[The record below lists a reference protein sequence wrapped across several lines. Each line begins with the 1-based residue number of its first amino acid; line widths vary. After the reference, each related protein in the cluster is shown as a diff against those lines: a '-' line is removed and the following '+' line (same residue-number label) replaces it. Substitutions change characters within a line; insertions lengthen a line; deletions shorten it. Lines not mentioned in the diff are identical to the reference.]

1 MEGLGIA
8 ANVIAV
14 VDLSV
19 KVADWCVE
27 YCKSVKNAKDEI
39 ARFRLEV
46 MGLRAA
52 ANGVKELLTGPSGE
66 RLKASQ
72 QLCNSIRHSESEL
85 QAVYERLRPTSAR
98 EALTRLGL
106 RTLKWPFQ
114 GKEVEK
120 IMQNIARC
128 TQAINLA
135 LQVDQTYEDLAK
147 TNDRGADI
155 AVARNILIDLDRR
168 AVLDRLE
175 SVIAK
180 GASFDSRAEEHHPTC
195 LRNTRVDLLRRVS
208 EWSHD
213 PSAQDVF
220 WLNGMAGT
228 GKSTI
233 ARTVARDLA
242 HNHRL
247 GASFFFK
254 RGETDRASISKVFP
268 TLAADLANNIPTI
281 APHVKDAIETC
292 PGILRKAAHEQFDK
306 LVWQPLS
313 MIASDSSSP
322 IPVVVLDALDE
333 CEDEEDIKLMFRLLS
348 RAAKGQSARLKVF
361 LTSRPELPI
370 RLGFTEME
378 GEYQNLR
385 LHEISQ
391 HVITHDITIFFD
403 EELQRIRREYNSTVR
418 EERQLSG
425 GWPDAS
431 ELRTL
436 VHMAIPLFIFAATV
450 CRFIGD
456 RRFGSPDKQL
466 ANVLVRASV
475 EGSQLAATYLPV
487 LENMVDGKTLNQ
499 REESVRAF
507 RIIVGGIVVL
517 ASPLSVP
524 ALAQILGISKE
535 DIEDKL
541 DMLHSVL
548 SIPETAEAPVRL
560 LHLSFRDFLLDPGQ
574 RAENPFW
581 VDEKETHQVMAA
593 HCLRVLE
600 CLQQDMCDIKAPG
613 TFRSAIEQHR
623 IEASIPPAVQYASV
637 YWVYHLRNGGAPARH
652 CNQAMSF
659 LERHFLHWIES
670 LSLIGRSRE
679 SVHLVGAL
687 QLLYKDDGPKR
698 LSEFL
703 DDAMRFVQAYSFAIE
718 NTPLQL
724 YSSLLVFSPKRSRVR
739 STFASNFPRWI
750 SPQPK
755 VNDDWSQYLQ
765 TLEGHKYS
773 VMSVAFSN
781 DSTLVASGSADK
793 TIRIWRTATGEC
805 IQTLEGHDSMV
816 TSVAFSHDSALVASG
831 SWDKTIRLWRTATGE
846 CIQTLEGH
854 GSIVKSVVFSHDSA
868 LVASGSWDKTIRLW
882 RTATGECIQTLEGHG
897 SIVKSVVFSH
907 DSALVA
913 SGSWDKTIRLWR
925 TATGECIQTLEGH
938 GSIVKS
944 VVFSHD
950 SALVASGSWDK
961 TIRLWRTATGEC
973 IQTLE
978 GHGSIVKSVVFSHDS
993 ALVASG
999 SDDNTIRVWR
1009 TATSE
1014 CSRTLEGHDSTVE
1027 SVVFSHDSALVASGS
1042 NDKTI
1047 RIWRTATG
1055 KCTQTLKGHRLR
1067 VSSVAFSNDSALVAS
1082 GSADNTVQIWLTAT
1096 GECMQRLEGHKN
1108 MITSVAFSKD
1118 STLVSS
1124 GSYDETIRFW
1134 RTATGECIQTLRGHD
1149 REFRSVAFSHDSA
1162 LVASGS
1168 GDETIRILRT
1178 GTDESIQTLEGH
1190 DSLVKSVAFSN
1201 DSALVASGS
1210 FDQTIRIWRTA
1221 TGECI
1226 QTLEGHEHVVMSV
1239 AFSNDSTLVVSRSAD
1254 YTIRIWRT
1262 ATSEC
1267 IQTLEHDSRVES
1279 VVFSHDSVFVASG
1292 SNDKTIRIWRTATG
1306 ECIQT
1311 LEGHEHVVMS
1321 VAFSHDSALV
1331 ASGSWDKT
1339 IRVWRTATGERVQTS
1354 YVGFSPSRVSFR
1366 ADDSYL
1372 LTDHGSVAIGRVS
1385 DWSSAEPS
1393 ADVALAG
1400 DSVLSVSTDRCWV
1413 AWNGSP
1419 LLWLPKDYRPSA
1431 FAVSGSF
1438 AALGCASGSVII
1450 TGVSHDV
1457 LPDDVSVGRSQLV
1470 AP

>member
-1 MEGLGIA
+1 
-8 ANVIAV
+8 
-14 VDLSV
+14 
-19 KVADWCVE
+19 
-27 YCKSVKNAKDEI
+27 
-39 ARFRLEV
+39 
-46 MGLRAA
+46 
-52 ANGVKELLTGPSGE
+52 
-66 RLKASQ
+66 
-72 QLCNSIRHSESEL
+72 
-85 QAVYERLRPTSAR
+85 
-98 EALTRLGL
+98 
-106 RTLKWPFQ
+106 
-114 GKEVEK
+114 
-120 IMQNIARC
+120 
-128 TQAINLA
+128 
-135 LQVDQTYEDLAK
+135 
-147 TNDRGADI
+147 
-155 AVARNILIDLDRR
+155 
-168 AVLDRLE
+168 
-175 SVIAK
+175 
-180 GASFDSRAEEHHPTC
+180 
-195 LRNTRVDLLRRVS
+195 
-208 EWSHD
+208 
-213 PSAQDVF
+213 
-220 WLNGMAGT
+220 
-228 GKSTI
+228 
-233 ARTVARDLA
+233 
-242 HNHRL
+242 
-247 GASFFFK
+247 
-254 RGETDRASISKVFP
+254 
-268 TLAADLANNIPTI
+268 
-281 APHVKDAIETC
+281 
-292 PGILRKAAHEQFDK
+292 
-306 LVWQPLS
+306 
-313 MIASDSSSP
+313 
-322 IPVVVLDALDE
+322 
-333 CEDEEDIKLMFRLLS
+333 
-348 RAAKGQSARLKVF
+348 
-361 LTSRPELPI
+361 
-370 RLGFTEME
+370 ME

-425 GWPDAS
+425 GWPGAS

-466 ANVLVRASV
+466 ANVIVRASV

-499 REESVRAF
+499 REESVRVF

-535 DIEDKL
+535 VIEDKL

-548 SIPETAEAPVRL
+548 SIPERAEAPVRL
-560 LHLSFRDFLLDPGQ
+560 LHLSFRDFLVEPGQ

-613 TFRSAIEQHR
+613 TFRSAIEQR
-623 IEASIPPAVQYASV
+623 KIEASIPPAVQYASV

-652 CNQAMSF
+652 CDQVMSF

-670 LSLIGRSRE
+670 LSLIDRSRE
-679 SVHLVGAL
+679 SVHLIGAL
-687 QLLYKDDGPKR
+687 QLLYKDDGPNR

-703 DDAMRFVQAYSFAIE
+703 DDAIRFVQAYGFAIE

-724 YSSLLVFSPKRSRVR
+724 YSSLLLFSPKRSSVR
-739 STFASNFPRWI
+739 STFASNFPQWI

-765 TLEGHKYS
+765 TLEGHKHF

-781 DSTLVASGSADK
+781 DSTLVVSGSADKAIRIWRTATGECIQTLEGHDSEVRSVAFSHDSAFVASGSNDK

-816 TSVAFSHDSALVASG
+816 TSV
-831 SWDKTIRLWRTATGE
+831 
-846 CIQTLEGH
+846 
-854 GSIVKSVVFSHDSA
+854 
-868 LVASGSWDKTIRLW
+868 
-882 RTATGECIQTLEGHG
+882 
-897 SIVKSVVFSH
+897 
-907 DSALVA
+907 
-913 SGSWDKTIRLWR
+913 
-925 TATGECIQTLEGH
+925 
-938 GSIVKS
+938 
-944 VVFSHD
+944 
-950 SALVASGSWDK
+950 
-961 TIRLWRTATGEC
+961 
-973 IQTLE
+973 
-978 GHGSIVKSVVFSHDS
+978 VFSHDS

-1009 TATSE
+1009 TATGE
-1014 CSRTLEGHDSTVE
+1014 CIQTLEGHEKVI
-1027 SVVFSHDSALVASGS
+1027 L
-1042 NDKTI
+1042 
-1047 RIWRTATG
+1047 
-1055 KCTQTLKGHRLR
+1055 
-1067 VSSVAFSNDSALVAS
+1067 
-1082 GSADNTVQIWLTAT
+1082 
-1096 GECMQRLEGHKN
+1096 
-1108 MITSVAFSKD
+1108 SVAFSKD

-1124 GSYDETIRFW
+1124 GSYDQTIRFW

-1149 REFRSVAFSHDSA
+1149 REVRSVAFSHDSA

-1168 GDETIRILRT
+1168 DDETIRILRT
-1178 GTDESIQTLEGH
+1178 GTGESIQTLEGH
-1190 DSLVKSVAFSN
+1190 DSEVMSVAFSH

-1226 QTLEGHEHVVMSV
+1226 QTLEGHENVVMTV
-1239 AFSNDSTLVVSRSAD
+1239 AFSNDSTLVASGSVD

-1267 IQTLEHDSRVES
+1267 IQTLEGHDSMVKS
-1279 VVFSHDSVFVASG
+1279 VVFSHDSAFVASG

-1311 LEGHEHVVMS
+1311 LEGHKHSVMS

-1339 IRVWRTATGERVQTS
+1339 IRLWRTATGERVQTS

-1385 DWSSAEPS
+1385 DWSFAEPS
-1393 ADVALAG
+1393 ADGAFAG
-1400 DSVLSVSTDRCWV
+1400 DSVLSISADRCWI

-1431 FAVSGSF
+1431 FAVSGAF

-1450 TGVSHDV
+1450 TGVSHEV

>member
-27 YCKSVKNAKDEI
+27 YCKSVKNAKDDI
-39 ARFRLEV
+39 VRFRLEV
-46 MGLRAA
+46 IGLQTA
-52 ANGVKELLTGPSGE
+52 ANGVKELLSGPSGE

-85 QAVYERLRPTSAR
+85 QAVYDRLRPTSAR
-98 EALTRLGL
+98 GALTRLGL
-106 RTLKWPFQ
+106 RTLRWPFQ
-114 GKEVEK
+114 GREVEK
-120 IMQNIARC
+120 IVQNIARF

-135 LQVDQTYEDLAK
+135 LQVDQT
-147 TNDRGADI
+147 
-155 AVARNILIDLDRR
+155 NILIDLDRR
-168 AVLDRLE
+168 AVLARLDSE
-175 SVIAK
+175 VAK

-195 LRNTRVDLLRRVS
+195 LRKTRVDLLQQVS
-208 EWSHD
+208 EWAHD
-213 PSAQDVF
+213 PNAEDVF

-254 RGETDRASISKVFP
+254 RGETDRAGMSKLFP
-268 TLAADLANNIPTI
+268 TLAADLASNIPTI
-281 APHVKDAIETC
+281 APHLKDTIETC
-292 PGILRKAAHEQFDK
+292 PGILRKSAHEQFDK

-313 MIASDSSSP
+313 MLASDSSSP

-370 RLGFTEME
+370 RLGFKEME

-391 HVITHDITIFFD
+391 HVITHDITIFFG

-425 GWPDAS
+425 GWPGAS

-524 ALAQILGISKE
+524 ALAKILGISEE

-560 LHLSFRDFLLDPGQ
+560 LHLSFRDFLVDPGQ

-637 YWVYHLRNGGAPARH
+637 YWVYHLRNGGEHSRH
-652 CNQAMSF
+652 CRQVMAF

-687 QLLYKDDGPKR
+687 QLLYKDDGPKE

-718 NTPLQL
+718 NTPLQV
-724 YSSLLVFSPKRSRVR
+724 YSSLIVFSPRKSKIRA
-739 STFASNFPRWI
+739 TFGSQIPTWI
-750 SPQPK
+750 ALRPT
-755 VNDDWSQYLQ
+755 VNDNWGLCVQ
-765 TLEGHKYS
+765 TLEGHGRWVK
-773 VMSVAFSN
+773 SVAFSP
-781 DSTLVASGSADK
+781 DSTLVASGSDDT
-793 TIRIWRTATGEC
+793 TIRLWRVATGEC
-805 IQTLEGHDSMV
+805 VQTLEGHDRWV
-816 TSVAFSHDSALVASG
+816 NSVAFSPDSTLVASG
-831 SWDKTIRLWRTATGE
+831 SDDTTIRLWRVATGECVQTLEGHDRSVKSVAFSPDSTLVASGSNDTTIRLWRVATGECVQTLEGHDHSVKSVAFSPDSTLVASGSIDKTIRLWRVATGE
-846 CIQTLEGH
+846 CVQTLEGH
-854 GSIVKSVVFSHDSA
+854 DRWVNSVAFSPDS
-868 LVASGSWDKTIRLW
+868 T
-882 RTATGECIQTLEGHG
+882 
-897 SIVKSVVFSH
+897 
-907 DSALVA
+907 
-913 SGSWDKTIRLWR
+913 
-925 TATGECIQTLEGH
+925 
-938 GSIVKS
+938 
-944 VVFSHD
+944 
-950 SALVASGSWDK
+950 
-961 TIRLWRTATGEC
+961 
-973 IQTLE
+973 
-978 GHGSIVKSVVFSHDS
+978 
-993 ALVASG
+993 LVASG
-999 SDDNTIRVWR
+999 SDDTTIRLWR
-1009 TATSE
+1009 
-1014 CSRTLEGHDSTVE
+1014 V
-1027 SVVFSHDSALVASGS
+1027 
-1042 NDKTI
+1042 
-1047 RIWRTATG
+1047 
-1055 KCTQTLKGHRLR
+1055 
-1067 VSSVAFSNDSALVAS
+1067 
-1082 GSADNTVQIWLTAT
+1082 AT
-1096 GECMQRLEGHKN
+1096 GEC
-1108 MITSVAFSKD
+1108 V
-1118 STLVSS
+1118 
-1124 GSYDETIRFW
+1124 
-1134 RTATGECIQTLRGHD
+1134 QTLNVG
-1149 REFRSVAFSHDSA
+1149 FASHR
-1162 LVASGS
+1162 L
-1168 GDETIRILRT
+1168 
-1178 GTDESIQTLEGH
+1178 
-1190 DSLVKSVAFSN
+1190 
-1201 DSALVASGS
+1201 S
-1210 FDQTIRIWRTA
+1210 FDY
-1221 TGECI
+1221 G
-1226 QTLEGHEHVVMSV
+1226 S
-1239 AFSNDSTLVVSRSAD
+1239 
-1254 YTIRIWRT
+1254 
-1262 ATSEC
+1262 
-1267 IQTLEHDSRVES
+1267 SRV
-1279 VVFSHDSVFVASG
+1279 
-1292 SNDKTIRIWRTATG
+1292 
-1306 ECIQT
+1306 
-1311 LEGHEHVVMS
+1311 
-1321 VAFSHDSALV
+1321 
-1331 ASGSWDKT
+1331 
-1339 IRVWRTATGERVQTS
+1339 
-1354 YVGFSPSRVSFR
+1354 
-1366 ADDSYL
+1366 
-1372 LTDHGSVAIGRVS
+1372 LTDHGAIATQVETPKCSTRPVANATAAVYSLFGISEDESWITWNGKNLFWLPKEYRPS
-1385 DWSSAEPS
+1385 DS
-1393 ADVALAG
+1393 ADVRYRLASFPAWAARVRGVRYISVDEDVVEPYLLGAHLDQERTLALAQP
-1400 DSVLSVSTDRCWV
+1400 VM
-1413 AWNGSP
+1413 
-1419 LLWLPKDYRPSA
+1419 
-1431 FAVSGSF
+1431 
-1438 AALGCASGSVII
+1438 
-1450 TGVSHDV
+1450 
-1457 LPDDVSVGRSQLV
+1457 
-1470 AP
+1470 